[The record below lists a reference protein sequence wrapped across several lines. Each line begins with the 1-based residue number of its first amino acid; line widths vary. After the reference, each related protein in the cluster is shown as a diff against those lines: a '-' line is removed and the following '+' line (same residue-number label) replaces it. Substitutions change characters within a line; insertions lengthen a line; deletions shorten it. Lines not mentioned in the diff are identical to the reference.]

1 MTFERHTMKL
11 IFTLLLSLSFASGF
25 ISVAHAAEHASAA
38 APAAATKPADSADLS
53 SGEIKKIDKDAGK
66 ITLKHGPL
74 VNLNMPAMTMVFKLQ
89 SPDLLN
95 AVKVGD
101 AVKFR
106 AENIKGTLTV
116 TKIAS
121 ATP

>member
-1 MTFERHTMKL
+1 MKPISILLFSLTLSSTL
-11 IFTLLLSLSFASGF
+11 IMG
-25 ISVAHAAEHASAA
+25 AHAAEYTAT
-38 APAAATKPADSADLS
+38 PAAAAKSADSASLS

-89 SPDLLN
+89 SPQLLN

-101 AVKFR
+101 KVKFR
-106 AENIKGTLTV
+106 AESINGALTV
-116 TKIAS
+116 TQIEV

>member
-1 MTFERHTMKL
+1 MKRISILLFSLTLSPAL
-11 IFTLLLSLSFASGF
+11 IMGAY
-25 ISVAHAAEHASAA
+25 AAEHTAT
-38 APAAATKPADSADLS
+38 PAAAAAKPADSASLS
-53 SGEIKKIDKDAGK
+53 SGEIKKIDKDASK

-89 SPDLLN
+89 SPQLLN

-101 AVKFR
+101 KVKFR
-106 AENIKGTLTV
+106 AESINGALTV
-116 TKIAS
+116 TQIEV

>member
-1 MTFERHTMKL
+1 MKPISILLFSLTLSPAL
-11 IFTLLLSLSFASGF
+11 IMGAY
-25 ISVAHAAEHASAA
+25 AAEPTATPAASAA
-38 APAAATKPADSADLS
+38 KPADATSLS

-89 SPDLLN
+89 SPQLLN

-101 AVKFR
+101 KVKFR
-106 AENIKGTLTV
+106 AESINGALTV
-116 TKIAS
+116 TQIEA